1 MSAAAGAINSIN
13 ENTQTGHRGDITTSV
28 NVKKT
33 ETKLK
38 ELSTESTELNTNL
51 DGYYFDG
58 VLREAHKRE
67 LERVETE
74 TAINE
79 LSLPGEKLT
88 SVAVVNN
95 EVIQIKNPVV
105 PIDTE
110 EVPILV
116 KTATNTRDIILPGSL
131 RDKLDGAGVAF

>member
-95 EVIQIKNPVV
+95 ERY
-105 PIDTE
+105 
-110 EVPILV
+110 
-116 KTATNTRDIILPGSL
+116 TNKKSSRTDRHRRSAPY
-131 RDKLDGAGVAF
+131 